1 MAEDVRE
8 DALRLLYALNE
19 ILARGRTVV
28 AIMPE
33 PRVVAKARLDY
44 DRLDAAMWW
53 LLDKGALQPDKG
65 AESRLVN
72 AVGRPDYGWYFN
84 LTEHGLALLRD
95 ARYRVSE
102 ENRYEYYRSR
112 VSENG
117 YEG

>member
-1 MAEDVRE
+1 MREGVRE

-19 ILARGRTVV
+19 LLARGRTFV
-28 AIMPE
+28 AVMPE
-33 PRVVAKARLDY
+33 PRVVASALLDY
-44 DRLDAAMWW
+44 DRLDAAVWW
-53 LLDKGALQPDKG
+53 LLDEGALQRDEG

-72 AVGRPDYGWYFN
+72 AVGRPEYGWYFN

-95 ARYRVSE
+95 ARHRVSE
-102 ENRYEYYRSR
+102 KSYEGYRYR